1 MILDKEKRFLLFD
14 FLTFIVEKLNL
25 KDKLKD
31 IDYLG
36 LIRDYEISR
45 RGKK

>member
-25 KDKLKD
+25 KG